1 MIMDI
6 EFKGLDESLS
16 ISDYAIREVTQSF
29 GSVDVPPK
37 KQTHFQ
43 ALISG
48 SSISKNSIINCLFK
62 YYGENNQ
69 FLGLDKQD
77 IWVQEKQPIALSV
90 NITIPDGTVKSE
102 VQFEVRKDF
111 GRYLGWLWG
120 IGLFLIVFLGI
131 NALLNLFN

>member
-1 MIMDI
+1 MMDV

-29 GSVDVPPK
+29 GGVDVPPK

-62 YYGENNQ
+62 YYGKNNQ
-69 FLGLDKQD
+69 FLGLDMQD

-120 IGLFLIVFLGI
+120 IGLFLIVSLGI
-131 NALLNLFN
+131 NSLLNLFN